1 MNSKIASIVLRSK
14 RDPRVAPQM
23 SGSLRE
29 GTSVRAA
36 TFANCPVRMS
46 VIAHRVSPAGRLRR
60 RKTEPGCK
68 CKKEELDV
76 EIQKLKEKGDQGIVV
91 SQVHPDDETAQAFF
105 MVSLVHSRVRK

>member
-1 MNSKIASIVLRSK
+1 
-14 RDPRVAPQM
+14 
-23 SGSLRE
+23 
-29 GTSVRAA
+29 
-36 TFANCPVRMS
+36 MS